1 MAISRGGD
9 SLELG
14 NIENLQLYVDIE
26 TENKDGDKEIK
37 RVPLEDDLDV
47 YETGYF
53 DREDMKR
60 NKIKK
65 LDENTYMFYRFDEI
79 QTHIVDYESDYTI
92 EDFRNDVVS
101 KLDYEG
107 LEYSSDRVDLVK
119 RLLENNSGIYDL
131 VSTNRIIQKEQ
142 KAKSDFLSENQ
153 RLDKQIESLASYI
166 LHPKYADK
174 EEEEYIES
182 VRDCYNEIKKKK
194 GKTEQEFK
202 EMYDLKDELDLF
214 NQAMITRS
222 REQRNNLRESL
233 ESEFSD
239 IEAQNVVVEPSEFSK
254 EKAATEYVGR
264 DLEIDVG
271 YWSRM
276 GFTETQ
282 MSFSNEVINV
292 YEEAINILSKQL
304 GIGQGNVIRNSK
316 EKELLKQLNPIMF
329 KNELGKEVVIS
340 PTQRLNGIKRIY
352 NELKSDFY
360 TTKEILA
367 TPVEFTQLP
376 LTNTKFDYNSDT
388 WYEDENDNIVE
399 LSKNMLLFSNSNTYK
414 GLIAN
419 YYNLKDRY
427 YDKFM
432 DDMWYILLTFEE
444 LVKET
449 ELTDEERFVLDRL
462 MKDYSRKEIIEEY
475 EKEFDKS
482 ISGQTIAN
490 WVNRTI
496 PNKIRNTYLDSVNN
510 WLYTYKIKGKFKQ
523 CSKCNEVKTINN
535 DRYFRK
541 HPLGRDGF
549 QPKCRKCE

>member
-1 MAISRGGD
+1 
-9 SLELG
+9 
-14 NIENLQLYVDIE
+14 
-26 TENKDGDKEIK
+26 
-37 RVPLEDDLDV
+37 
-47 YETGYF
+47 
-53 DREDMKR
+53 
-60 NKIKK
+60 
-65 LDENTYMFYRFDEI
+65 
-79 QTHIVDYESDYTI
+79 
-92 EDFRNDVVS
+92 
-101 KLDYEG
+101 
-107 LEYSSDRVDLVK
+107 
-119 RLLENNSGIYDL
+119 
-131 VSTNRIIQKEQ
+131 
-142 KAKSDFLSENQ
+142 
-153 RLDKQIESLASYI
+153 LDKQIESLASYI

-194 GKTEQEFK
+194 GKTEQELK

-239 IEAQNVVVEPSEFSK
+239 IEAQNVVVETSEFSK
-254 EKAATEYVGR
+254 EKAATEYVWR

-282 MSFSNEVINV
+282 MSFSNEVINA

-475 EKEFDKS
+475 ESKFNKS
-482 ISGQTIAN
+482 ISLRTISS
-490 WVNRTI
+490 WVNKTI
-496 PNKIRNTYLDSVNN
+496 PNKIRDTYLDSVNE
-510 WLYTYKIKGKFKQ
+510 WLYTYKIKGKFKK
-523 CSKCNEVKTINN
+523 CSKCNVTKTISN

-541 HPLGRDGF
+541 RPDNKGDGF
-549 QPKCRKCE
+549 YNSCRKCE